1 METVRTTNIQ
11 NSLTAELNRLAHTN
25 RTTLRCRIMEFLQS
39 TDPIIIAR
47 FENAMQDRR
56 LDLGIVSVVIDCR
69 HELTSRALHGQG
81 RKLDET
87 RRGVEN
93 LVDAMLKLPAVD
105 QDLLDVE
112 GTGVRGEEPQLQQN
126 ELARELCALLNQ
138 QGENGVRQKVRAIL
152 TKKGSDVHSLNESNT
167 LGAAIDYFRLEE
179 RRDPSGK
186 AATILKIIEQSFII

>member
-39 TDPIIIAR
+39 TDPIVIAR

-81 RKLDET
+81 SKAGRDKT
-87 RRGVEN
+87 RRG
-93 LVDAMLKLPAVD
+93 KFGRC
-105 QDLLDVE
+105 DVE
-112 GTGVRGEEPQLQQN
+112 IAGGGPR
-126 ELARELCALLNQ
+126 
-138 QGENGVRQKVRAIL
+138 
-152 TKKGSDVHSLNESNT
+152 
-167 LGAAIDYFRLEE
+167 
-179 RRDPSGK
+179 PS
-186 AATILKIIEQSFII
+186 

>member
-1 METVRTTNIQ
+1 M
-11 NSLTAELNRLAHTN
+11 
-25 RTTLRCRIMEFLQS
+25 
-39 TDPIIIAR
+39 
-47 FENAMQDRR
+47 
-56 LDLGIVSVVIDCR
+56 
-69 HELTSRALHGQG
+69 
-81 RKLDET
+81 
-87 RRGVEN
+87 EN